1 MLNIEL
7 ISIFTLLTSYVLNTY
22 VLSMKTLFFVLLLAM
37 LAAAFVATYFVNK
50 EQRSMNR
57 LSDTFLNLIRKFD
70 SWQMMR

>member
-1 MLNIEL
+1 
-7 ISIFTLLTSYVLNTY
+7 
-22 VLSMKTLFFVLLLAM
+22 MKTLFFVLLLAM

-57 LSDTFLNLIRKFD
+57 LSDTFLTLIRKFD